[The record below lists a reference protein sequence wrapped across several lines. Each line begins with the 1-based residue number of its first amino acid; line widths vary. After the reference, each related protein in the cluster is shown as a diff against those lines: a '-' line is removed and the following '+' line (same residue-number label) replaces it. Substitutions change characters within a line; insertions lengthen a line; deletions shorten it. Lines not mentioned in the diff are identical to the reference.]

1 MKIVVLDG
9 YALNPGDLCWDA
21 IAPLGELTVHDRTP
35 REQVAAR
42 AADADIVLTNKAIVD
57 GEIISQLP
65 KLKLIGVTATG
76 INVVDVAAATARG
89 IVVSNVPLYGT
100 DSVAQFVFA
109 LLLALAHRVEMHS
122 DLVLREGH
130 WTTAPDWTFSATPQI
145 EFAGKTF
152 GIIGFGRIGRRV
164 GDLAHAFGMKVLANS
179 TTRSQMASHP
189 FEWRAVEEIFAQ
201 ADVVSLHCPLTA
213 SNKEFV
219 NRALLKRM
227 KPTAF
232 LINTARGPLV
242 NEADLADALK
252 NGTIAGAA
260 CDVASVEPIRPDN
273 PLLGAKNLILTPH
286 MAWSTKE
293 ARARLMDQTA
303 QNIRAF
309 LSGSPINV
317 VN

>member
-1 MKIVVLDG
+1 MKIVALDG

-21 IAPLGELTVHDRTP
+21 IGELGELTVHDRTP

-109 LLLALAHRVEMHS
+109 LLLSLAHRVEKHS
-122 DLVLREGH
+122 DLVLQEGR
-130 WTTAPDWTFSATPQI
+130 WTTAPDWTFSVTPQV
-145 EFAGKTF
+145 ELAGKTF

-179 TTRSQMASHP
+179 TTRSQVASHP
-189 FEWRAVEEIFAQ
+189 FEWWTVEEIFAQ
-201 ADVVSLHCPLTA
+201 SDVVSLHCPLTA

-227 KPTAF
+227 KPSAF

-242 NEADLADALK
+242 NETDLADALR

>member
-1 MKIVVLDG
+1 
-9 YALNPGDLCWDA
+9 
-21 IAPLGELTVHDRTP
+21 
-35 REQVAAR
+35 
-42 AADADIVLTNKAIVD
+42 
-57 GEIISQLP
+57 
-65 KLKLIGVTATG
+65 
-76 INVVDVAAATARG
+76 
-89 IVVSNVPLYGT
+89 
-100 DSVAQFVFA
+100 
-109 LLLALAHRVEMHS
+109 
-122 DLVLREGH
+122 
-130 WTTAPDWTFSATPQI
+130 
-145 EFAGKTF
+145 
-152 GIIGFGRIGRRV
+152 
-164 GDLAHAFGMKVLANS
+164 
-179 TTRSQMASHP
+179 
-189 FEWRAVEEIFAQ
+189 
-201 ADVVSLHCPLTA
+201 HCPLTA

-260 CDVASVEPIRPDN
+260 SDVASVEPIRPDN